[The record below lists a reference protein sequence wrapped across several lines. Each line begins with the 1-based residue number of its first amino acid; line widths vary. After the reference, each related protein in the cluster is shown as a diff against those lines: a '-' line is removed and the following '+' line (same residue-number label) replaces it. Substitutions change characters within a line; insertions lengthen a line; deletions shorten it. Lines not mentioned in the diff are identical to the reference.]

1 MAYWRRGRGKGRQK
15 DGKNNARWHGRA
27 TILGE
32 ENGHYWLSHAG
43 TLIRA
48 APEHL
53 RHATRE
59 EEWAE
64 REREYREL
72 RAGLMKQ
79 QAEVSATILDL
90 QAASSR
96 QL

>member
-1 MAYWRRGRGKGRQK
+1 MRAALDARPRPLREFRAGDRVACWRRGRGKGRQK
-15 DGKNNARWHGRA
+15 DGKKNARWHGRA
-27 TILGE
+27 TVLGE

-59 EEWAE
+59 EEWADWHVRQE
-64 REREYREL
+64 F
-72 RAGLMKQ
+72 K
-79 QAEVSATILDL
+79 
-90 QAASSR
+90 AA
-96 QL
+96 QE